1 MEIELNFVVLKL
13 VNTQKKI
20 QKKVPKKVEKML
32 QKKKV
37 QKTMLLLFDD
47 N

>member
-13 VNTQKKI
+13 VNTLKKVQKKMAPK
-20 QKKVPKKVEKML
+20 KKV

-37 QKTMLLLFDD
+37 EKTMLLLFDD